1 MATTNGFS
9 QDGMADSFSSSQHI
23 LSNSM
28 SSLSSSITS
37 ARQNSSSHIS
47 KTYRQSSTLFLT
59 RRLPE
64 ALSTIL
70 PLITPSDPENQALA
84 PAPVAKASRTTRIK
98 VWSLYLTILNAIVE
112 LGPEEGKDA
121 FGAQEWRAICTK
133 VREGE
138 VWEEVVRNGYHGVEG
153 DVDSDVVINLATLLL
168 AHARTQTLNQ
178 KRLENYLAAANTPN
192 LDISDRFGTPNRSRS
207 RGHQA
212 TPSGTAT
219 PRDLNARVKILELY
233 TLHVLLRNN
242 EWDYAREFISMSPV
256 LDDERREAFLQALH
270 SLYEEQQESEKRE
283 REEKSRQEEE
293 LRRDLEEAR
302 RLRAKNEAAERRRLE
317 EERAK
322 RERGTSEGDYGVEK
336 APSTNG
342 RASGSANGSS
352 KGARQPKAKPN
363 GSTRPPLSSSSKKG
377 KAVVAKP
384 SLGGRAVMILSNVRA
399 LIEQM
404 GSSLSS
410 NPYALM
416 RLIAFI
422 LGFLLVI
429 SRKNIRERIARVIGT
444 GWDKVRATAGMGVK
458 VSYI

>member
-1 MATTNGFS
+1 
-9 QDGMADSFSSSQHI
+9 
-23 LSNSM
+23 
-28 SSLSSSITS
+28 
-37 ARQNSSSHIS
+37 
-47 KTYRQSSTLFLT
+47 
-59 RRLPE
+59 
-64 ALSTIL
+64 
-70 PLITPSDPENQALA
+70 
-84 PAPVAKASRTTRIK
+84 
-98 VWSLYLTILNAIVE
+98 
-112 LGPEEGKDA
+112 
-121 FGAQEWRAICTK
+121 
-133 VREGE
+133 
-138 VWEEVVRNGYHGVEG
+138 
-153 DVDSDVVINLATLLL
+153 
-168 AHARTQTLNQ
+168 
-178 KRLENYLAAANTPN
+178 
-192 LDISDRFGTPNRSRS
+192 
-207 RGHQA
+207 
-212 TPSGTAT
+212 
-219 PRDLNARVKILELY
+219 
-233 TLHVLLRNN
+233 
-242 EWDYAREFISMSPV
+242 MSPV